1 MKRVALMLVVAV
13 TTIALFAGSAA
24 GAVKTVKST
33 LTIAS
38 GNGSEFK
45 GKVSSSQKACRTN
58 RKVTLFKEP
67 YAGEGD
73 EDEAVG
79 TDKTNAAGVWAMR
92 GSFIAGLYYARV
104 ASVLIHVNGQPI
116 RCSFD
121 VNMAARF

>member
-1 MKRVALMLVVAV
+1 MKRVALVLAAAVAA
-13 TTIALFAGSAA
+13 TALFAGSAA

-33 LTIAS
+33 VTIAS

-45 GKVSSSQKACRTN
+45 GRVSSSQKACRAN

-67 YAGEGD
+67 YAGEGG

-79 TDKTNAAGVWAMR
+79 TDRTSASGAWSVQ

-104 ASVLIHVNGQPI
+104 ASVLVHVNGQPI